1 LTIDYW
7 RNAYVNLC
15 PQLFAAAAPIDRP
28 RFGVAVICAASVS
41 ITALGSRGDLLLHL
55 MVDQNCRIQQ

>member
-1 LTIDYW
+1 
-7 RNAYVNLC
+7 VNF

-41 ITALGSRGDLLLHL
+41 IQALGSRGDLLLHL
-55 MVDQNCRIQQ
+55 MVIKTVVFNNNLHRMGLG